1 MINLIVAIS
10 KNNIIGKNN
19 SLPWYYPEDLKYFK
33 KITTGKTVV
42 MGRKTFE
49 SIINRNNIPLP
60 NRVNVVLTRDSGYKF
75 DGAIIINDLNKFL
88 DNNKDEDIFIIGGK
102 QIFDESMHYVDR
114 FYITHIDKDY
124 DGDTSLSIDY
134 SKLNLVSKISEGDLT
149 FAVYERLR

>member
-49 SIINRNNIPLP
+49 SIINRNNKPLP
-60 NRVNVVLTRDSGYKF
+60 NRINVVLTRDSGYKF

-88 DNNKDEDIFIIGGK
+88 ENNKDEDIFIIGGK
-102 QIFDESMHYVDR
+102 QIFDESMNYVDR

>member
-49 SIINRNNIPLP
+49 SIINRNNKPLP